1 MLIFRCQIII
11 FYKVLIVRLF
21 KISYLKY
28 FHMDLFHCCGS
39 LLKEKNTSEN
49 AKIRI
54 DLLGGR
60 YDSFHHKVAIK
71 LFDETKHNVPWFYV

>member
-1 MLIFRCQIII
+1 
-11 FYKVLIVRLF
+11 
-21 KISYLKY
+21 
-28 FHMDLFHCCGS
+28 MDLFHCCGS